1 MPAIFIPM
9 TFYLQDDEM
18 SWLDKSCLQLL
29 VKRKDKPETLT
40 FQVTAA

>member
-1 MPAIFIPM
+1 
-9 TFYLQDDEM
+9 M

-40 FQVTAA
+40 FQVTNVGHQLDILLRNS